1 MDKPDLLWINLTV
14 SLKEAE
20 LPVGFQ
26 DYFDIRCCANTL
38 DLDTTVQRRPP
49 QVLCF
54 DFDYPDRAGL
64 RLLLD
69 TKRTHPS
76 LPIIMLTLQHSEVLA
91 IWAFR
96 SKVWDYLVKPV
107 PRSETDRCLSTF
119 LAMKRHGRT
128 QRQRV
133 PAIHRYRLPEEIS
146 ARQREPNSM
155 LGPAIYYVEKYYRSK
170 FRIEDV
176 AQVCGMSPFRFSR
189 AFKDSFDKTF
199 RDYVVDY
206 RLQEACRLLENPGT
220 TVTDV
225 AYAVGFNDPSYFARV
240 FKQRIGMPPSM
251 MIGQKM
257 SRAKATETDS
267 SDLKFPHIVS

>member
-38 DLDTTVQRRPP
+38 DLDTTIHRRPP

-119 LAMKRHGRT
+119 LTMKRHGRT

-133 PAIHRYRLPEEIS
+133 PAIHRYRLPEEVSI
-146 ARQREPNSM
+146 RKREPESM

-170 FRIEDV
+170 FRIENV

-189 AFKDSFDKTF
+189 AFKDSFGKTF

-240 FKQRIGMPPSM
+240 FKQRIGTPPSM

-257 SRAKATETDS
+257 SRAKATETGTP
-267 SDLKFPHIVS
+267 DLKVPHIVS

>member
-38 DLDTTVQRRPP
+38 DLDTAIHRRPP

-119 LAMKRHGRT
+119 LAMKRHGRS

-133 PAIHRYRLPEEIS
+133 PAIHHYRLPEEIS
-146 ARQREPNSM
+146 ARHRDPDSM

-170 FRIEDV
+170 FRIENV
-176 AQVCGMSPFRFSR
+176 AQACGMSPFRFSR

-206 RLQEACRLLENPGT
+206 RLQEACRLLENPNT

-240 FKQRIGMPPSM
+240 FKQRIGTPPSM